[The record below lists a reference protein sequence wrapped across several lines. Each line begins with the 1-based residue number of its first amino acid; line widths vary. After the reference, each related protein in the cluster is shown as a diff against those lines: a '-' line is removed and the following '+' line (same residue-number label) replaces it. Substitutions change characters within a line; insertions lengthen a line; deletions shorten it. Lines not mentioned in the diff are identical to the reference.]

1 MNEATDYIKTIET
14 HFDQGDYEEAYRQSA
29 EILKSFD
36 QDSKEYVLVDAIL
49 KLSAFAT
56 GRTFSVDVSSNLKNI
71 KGKGHRLEW
80 ACLVRRA
87 LEVYYRR
94 HATEAALN
102 MATELPDVDEVFRQ
116 FDAKAELP
124 RFCRLRNWVLE
135 ELSRRS
141 AASARRVRYMSILA
155 QITEIFGRQPDEPDV
170 NERVLDVLI
179 TTTGSERGALFLAE
193 GRSMKLVAGRSVDHR
208 TINDARKLSRSVV
221 TRAGEKGEI
230 LCCSD
235 ALTDSRFENSESVL
249 LNKIR
254 SVICA
259 PLMLRGETI
268 GAIYLDS
275 KLTHSLFTD
284 IDTDLLRTVANYAAL
299 FFDHLKTVRTTRAE
313 DVLLRLG
320 LLPQSME
327 ECLVGESPAMGEVR
341 ESIDKVARA
350 NAPVLI
356 TGETGT
362 GKGLV
367 ARLIHA
373 RSAWKQGQFVAFSC
387 GTVPETLF
395 ESELFGH
402 RKGAFTGAMRDKK
415 GLFEIA
421 DGGTLFL
428 DDVSNLPLPEQAK
441 LLQAIEDKMFR
452 RLGDTVERKV
462 NVRVLCATNQDL
474 AKMVEKGSFRQ
485 DLLYRIDVLGIH
497 VPPLGERSLDIPLLV
512 DHFLKKLASEM
523 GQAVIA
529 IDKDA
534 IRMLQTFSW
543 PGNVRELQSAI
554 ERAAVSA
561 KGGCITTRSFAFMKR
576 VAHHEKMRK
585 EEIAEAL
592 EMAKGNIS
600 KTCDLLRI
608 SRPTL
613 YKHMARLGMDVSR
626 FRP

>member
-1 MNEATDYIKTIET
+1 MREAMDYLKIIES
-14 HFDQGDYEEAYRQSA
+14 HFDESNYEEAYNQAA
-29 EILKSFD
+29 EVLRSLD
-36 QDSKEYVLVDAIL
+36 QDSKEHVLTDAIL
-49 KLSAFAT
+49 KLSAYAT
-56 GRTFSVDVSSNLKNI
+56 GRNLSVDISSSLKNLKE
-71 KGKGHRLEW
+71 KEHRLEW

-94 HATEAALN
+94 HALEAALN
-102 MATELPDVDEVFRQ
+102 MASELSDVDEVFRK
-116 FDAKAELP
+116 FDARTEQQ
-124 RFCRLRNWVLE
+124 RFCRLRNWILE

-141 AASARRVRYMSILA
+141 ASSARRVRYMKVLA

-170 NERVLDVLI
+170 NERVLDILI

-193 GRSMKLVAGRSVDHR
+193 GQLMKLVAGRSIDQQ

-230 LCCSD
+230 FCCSD
-235 ALTDSRFENSESVL
+235 ALTDSRFKNSESVL

-254 SVICA
+254 AVICA

-284 IDTDLLRTVANYAAL
+284 IDTDLLRAVANYAVL
-299 FFDHLKTVRTTRAE
+299 FFDHMKTVRTTRAE

-327 ECLVGESPAMGEVR
+327 ECLVGESPAMREVR
-341 ESIDKVARA
+341 ESIDNVALA

-367 ARLIHA
+367 ARLIHC
-373 RSAWKQGQFVAFSC
+373 RSARKQGQFVTFSC
-387 GTVPETLF
+387 GSVPETLF

-402 RKGAFTGAMRDKK
+402 RKGAFTGASHDKK

-441 LLQAIEDKMFR
+441 LLQAIEDNVFR

-462 NVRVLCATNQDL
+462 NARVLCATNQDL
-474 AKMVEKGSFRQ
+474 AKMVKKGSFRQ

-497 VPPLGERSLDIPLLV
+497 VPPLRERSLDIPLLV
-512 DHFLKKLASEM
+512 DHSLKKLASEM

-529 IDKDA
+529 IDKNA
-534 IRMLQTFSW
+534 IRMLQTCHW

-561 KGGCITTRSFAFMKR
+561 KGKCITTRSFAFLKR
-576 VAHHEKMRK
+576 VAHQEKMRK

-600 KTCDLLRI
+600 KTCNLLRI